1 MLKIY
6 IGPNGYGK
14 SYRMSKDIEKLKI
27 IDEDRKDI
35 IKLESELV
43 FADEMKDTVNSSF
56 VMDYLIQELLENDEI
71 ISAKKEY

>member
-1 MLKIY
+1 MKGNWSMLKIY

-35 IKLESELV
+35 IKLES
-43 FADEMKDTVNSSF
+43 S
-56 VMDYLIQELLENDEI
+56 
-71 ISAKKEY
+71 

>member
-27 IDEDRKDI
+27 IDEDRCRRTRNVEPECFHVRK
-35 IKLESELV
+35 
-43 FADEMKDTVNSSF
+43 F
-56 VMDYLIQELLENDEI
+56 
-71 ISAKKEY
+71 